1 MENLKFT
8 LIQCRNPDDPMREQ
22 EIQCFSQ
29 ALNFPGAI
37 VTGVN
42 ILEEIPHTKLFEQS
56 DAILIGGSGDYGVI
70 DEHAFLHP
78 LFKFLGDACEAGFPM
93 FASCF
98 GFQALCQ
105 ALGGNVIRDSKNTEV
120 GTYKIQLTDEGK
132 VDPLFSELPEQFYA
146 QVGHKDRA
154 DKLPIGAVNLA
165 FSDKAPCQA
174 YKIKNK
180 PIYATQF
187 HPELTMAQN
196 RERFEIY
203 IDGYTHDKTGMDAE
217 LIRNSYRE
225 SRETYRLLP
234 LFVEK
239 VLLAEK
245 TGMANN

>member
-1 MENLKFT
+1 MENLRFT
-8 LIQCRNPDDPMREQ
+8 LIQCRNPHDPMREQ
-22 EIQCFSQ
+22 EIQCFYQ
-29 ALNFPGAI
+29 ALNFPGSI
-37 VTGVN
+37 VSDVN
-42 ILEEIPHTKLFEQS
+42 ILEELPHTKLFEQT
-56 DAILIGGSGDYGVI
+56 DAILVGGSGDFGVI
-70 DEHAFLHP
+70 DGYSFLKP
-78 LFKFLGDACEAGFPM
+78 LFEFLGDVCEAGFPM

-105 ALGGNVIRDSKNTEV
+105 ALGGNVIRDAKNAEV
-120 GTYKIQLTDEGK
+120 GTYEMQLTDEGK
-132 VDPLFSELPEQFYA
+132 SDPVFGQLPQRFYG

-154 DKLPIGAVNLA
+154 EKLPTGAVNLA
-165 FSDKAPCQA
+165 FSAKAPCQA
-174 YKIKNK
+174 YKIENK

-203 IDGYTHDKTGMDAE
+203 IDQYTNEKARMDAD

-245 TGMANN
+245 

>member
-1 MENLKFT
+1 MENLRFT
-8 LIQCRNPDDPMREQ
+8 LIQCRNSDDPMREQ

-29 ALNFPGAI
+29 ALNIPDCQLTAL
-37 VTGVN
+37 N
-42 ILEEIPHTKLFEQS
+42 ILEENLDRQLLERT
-56 DAILIGGSGDYGVI
+56 DAILVGGSGDYGVI
-70 DEHAFLHP
+70 TGHSFLKP
-78 LFKFLGDACEAGFPM
+78 LFEFLGDVCEAGFPM

-105 ALGGNVIRDSKNTEV
+105 TLGGNVIRDSKNTEV
-120 GTYKIQLTDEGK
+120 GTYEMQLTDEGK
-132 VDPLFSELPEQFYA
+132 ADPLFSELPEQFYG

-154 DKLPIGAVNLA
+154 EKLPTGAVNLA
-165 FSDKAPCQA
+165 FSDKAPFQA

-187 HPELTMAQN
+187 HPELNMAQN

-203 IDGYTHDKTGMDAE
+203 IDEYTNEKTGMDAD

-239 VLLAEK
+239 VLLAK
-245 TGMANN
+245 K